1 MTEPS
6 LHQLEREVEA
16 ARAKL
21 AADLA
26 NLRSPETSAE
36 FTETLK
42 QEALDAK
49 DALLDKAKSSV
60 QSTLEKL
67 MEDVKGRAAANPA
80 AALAIGAGIA
90 WRLLRH
96 PPIATTLIGAGLVS
110 LFRTAPARPNGHTS
124 ADYLSHAKARL
135 IAQAG
140 DVAETVKDKAAAM
153 TETVAEQATELAG
166 AAKERVEDL
175 AAQARATARQAVTDD
190 AKTHQGGSF
199 LSDAS
204 ETMRVV
210 QGVAGSAAGTATSR
224 AGAMAHDW
232 SHSAQTAI
240 NDHEVRDKVLLGAA
254 GLAVAAALSIAW
266 QRRLSEHA

>member
-1 MTEPS
+1 MTKPS
-6 LHQLEREVEA
+6 LHQLEREVEV

-21 AADLA
+21 ATDLA
-26 NLRSPETSAE
+26 RLRSPETSAE

-60 QSTLEKL
+60 QSTIENLI
-67 MEDVKGRAAANPA
+67 EDVKGRAAANPA

-110 LFRTAPARPNGHTS
+110 LFRTAPARTNGHTS

-135 IAQAG
+135 MEQAG
-140 DVAETVKDKAAAM
+140 DVAEMTKDKAAAM
-153 TETVAEQATELAG
+153 TETVTENAMELAG
-166 AAKERVEDL
+166 AAKARVEAL
-175 AAQARATARQAVTDD
+175 AAKTTATAKGAATD
-190 AKTHQGGSF
+190 AKAQAGSF

-204 ETMRVV
+204 ETMRVL
-210 QGVAGSAAGTATSR
+210 QGVASSAAGAATSQ
-224 AGAMAHDW
+224 AGAMADDW
-232 SHSAQTAI
+232 SNSAQTAI
-240 NDHEVRDKVLLGAA
+240 NDHEVRDNVLLGAA